1 MEHVDTLIHARWI
14 IPVEPDNTVHE
25 HHSLAIKDGRI
36 HAIVA
41 TREARQRYHA
51 AVELDLDEHALI
63 PGLVNAHTHAAMSL
77 FRGLADDLPLM
88 DWLNNHIW
96 PAEGTWVSPEFARGG
111 GHDPHRLSHRMGG
124 KRGRIPRQGPRA
136 ARPLQESSAH
146 HHRVR
151 AARAL
156 YGVERPARTRAHPG

>member
-77 FRGLADDLPLM
+77 FRGRAGGRPRRGGRGGRGG
-88 DWLNNHIW
+88 
-96 PAEGTWVSPEFARGG
+96 PAEGAG
-111 GHDPHRLSHRMGG
+111 
-124 KRGRIPRQGPRA
+124 
-136 ARPLQESSAH
+136 
-146 HHRVR
+146 
-151 AARAL
+151 
-156 YGVERPARTRAHPG
+156 

>member
-1 MEHVDTLIHARWI
+1 MEHVDTLIHARRI

-36 HAIVA
+36 HELVA

-51 AVELDLDEHALI
+51 AVELDLDEHAEI

-88 DWLNNHIW
+88 DWLNYHIW
-96 PAEGTWVSPEFARGG
+96 PAEGTWVNPEFARDGAELALAELLRGG
-111 GHDPHRLSHRMGG
+111 VTCFNDMYFFPDETA
-124 KRGRIPRQGPRA
+124 RA
-136 ARPLQESSAH
+136 AAEAGM
-146 HHRVR
+146 R
-151 AARAL
+151 AVV
-156 YGVERPARTRAHPG
+156 GMI

>member
-51 AVELDLDEHALI
+51 AVELDLDEHAVI

-88 DWLNNHIW
+88 DCSIITSG
-96 PAEGTWVSPEFARGG
+96 PPKARG
-111 GHDPHRLSHRMGG
+111 
-124 KRGRIPRQGPRA
+124 
-136 ARPLQESSAH
+136 
-146 HHRVR
+146 
-151 AARAL
+151 
-156 YGVERPARTRAHPG
+156 